1 MPRLA
6 NAPATA
12 PYHYHYRARDAQGA
26 LQVGSIPAASERA
39 ALAQLQAKGLQVIA
53 LTAAHTATGPAHNSP
68 APKANRPPSA
78 AQRIQLLQELATL
91 LSAGVPLG
99 EAAPSLRQAYA
110 ATTLAP
116 ALEHLRTQVQTGHS
130 LAAALASSPLGL
142 DAATLAMVEAGEAAG
157 HLAQAL
163 EDAATQLD
171 YERRV
176 REEFKS
182 ALIYPA
188 VLVGAGTTA
197 VLGIFLIVVP
207 RFASLLKGRHA
218 DIPTISRWVIEGGLY
233 FQQHWLAVSLLIAG
247 SLAALALA
255 LRQRRTQ
262 QHLLQWLARLPVAGP
277 WLRQAEIG
285 RWATLL
291 ASLLTHR
298 VPLLQ
303 ALALSAKSLRLDADR
318 ARLAL
323 LHDELR
329 RGRALSDALADA
341 HWIAP
346 THLNLLRVGE
356 RSGQLPPMLTRLGTI
371 ATEQA
376 RLRMQRLL
384 QLIEPLAILL
394 IGGIIGFIMV
404 AVILAITSLNTAKL

>member
-1 MPRLA
+1 MSTP
-6 NAPATA
+6 APS
-12 PYHYHYRARDAQGA
+12 YRYRARDPQGA
-26 LQVGSIPAASERA
+26 LQMGSIHAASERA
-39 ALAQLQAKGLQVIA
+39 ALAQLQAKGLQVTA
-53 LTAAHTATGPAHNSP
+53 LTAATPPTPTPP
-68 APKANRPPSA
+68 APRRTPTRPPTA
-78 AQRIQLLQELATL
+78 PERIQLLQELATL
-91 LSAGVPLG
+91 LGAGVPLG

-110 ATTLAP
+110 ATALAP

-142 DAATLAMVEAGEAAG
+142 EASTLAMVEAGEAAG
-157 HLAQAL
+157 HLASAL
-163 EDAATQLD
+163 QDAATQLD
-171 YERRV
+171 YERQV

-188 VLVGAGTTA
+188 VLVGAGITA

-207 RFASLLKGRHA
+207 RFASLLKGRNA
-218 DIPTISRWVIEGGLY
+218 DIPAISRWVIEGGLY
-233 FQQHWLAVSLLIAG
+233 FQQHWLAVSLLAAG
-247 SLAALALA
+247 GLAALALA

-262 QHLLQWLARLPVAGP
+262 QRLLQWLARLPVAGP

-303 ALALSAKSLRLDADR
+303 ALGLSSKSLRLDDDR

-329 RGRALSDALADA
+329 RGRALSDALSDA

-356 RSGQLPPMLTRLGTI
+356 RSGQLPAMLTRLGHI

-376 RLRMQRLL
+376 RLRMKRLL
-384 QLIEPLAILL
+384 QLIEPLAILV